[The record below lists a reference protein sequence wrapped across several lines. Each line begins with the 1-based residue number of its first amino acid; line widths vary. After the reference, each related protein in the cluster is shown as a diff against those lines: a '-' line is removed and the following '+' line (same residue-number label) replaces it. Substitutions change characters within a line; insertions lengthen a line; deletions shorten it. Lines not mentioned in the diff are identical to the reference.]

1 MSCTPEPDFFT
12 GNLQV
17 EWEEAQRLAQ
27 LHMQRETDRA
37 ADEADLRDDLD
48 TEEDEPV
55 EVSEP
60 VSKPNGEAKQSEPSA
75 GDDMEQEEKNEGG
88 LYIVMIRCGLPGLLA
103 LCQLKEALQG
113 RH

>member
-1 MSCTPEPDFFT
+1 
-12 GNLQV
+12 
-17 EWEEAQRLAQ
+17 
-27 LHMQRETDRA
+27 MQRETDRA

-88 LYIVMIRCGLPGLLA
+88 LYIVMIRCGLPGSLHFVGYKRPSKA
-103 LCQLKEALQG
+103 GTGVECSAKMVACPLCLQHFG
-113 RH
+113 QMLD